1 MEGIRIVNKNVGL
14 YEDIIYLQI
23 FGYVDTT
30 TSLEL
35 VQHFKSL
42 MGKDEYQF
50 VVDMSGV
57 NYVSSA
63 GWGVFVGEIK
73 DIRENGGDIKIVHMT
88 PEVYDVFEMLEFNRI
103 LRVFDSV
110 AEAINEFDF
119 IRGFDLTQTP
129 VKELPL
135 EEKTAGNAIPFAEV
149 QMIQKPG
156 DEKRWERSQTNP
168 QYLPLS
174 EKIKSIIIQNPLI
187 GFWQI
192 KKQLK
197 TEKYGKDKIGYWKLR
212 NMLKEMSLDTKE
224 RRMRF
229 YRSR

>member
-174 EKIKSIIIQNPLI
+174 EKIKSIIIQ
-187 GFWQI
+187 
-192 KKQLK
+192 
-197 TEKYGKDKIGYWKLR
+197 
-212 NMLKEMSLDTKE
+212 
-224 RRMRF
+224 
-229 YRSR
+229 